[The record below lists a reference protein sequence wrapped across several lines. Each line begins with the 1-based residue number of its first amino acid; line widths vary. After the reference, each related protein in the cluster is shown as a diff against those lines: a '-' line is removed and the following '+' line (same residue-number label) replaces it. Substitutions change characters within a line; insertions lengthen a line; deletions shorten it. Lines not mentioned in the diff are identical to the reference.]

1 MLSEEVAVFDNL
13 KGRLYLVVH
22 ADPGEPQA
30 MARARR
36 RLDELS
42 HRLRHGGAGYP
53 ETLQPAALD
62 EADLESGFTR
72 EGFIAAVETLKE
84 YIRAG
89 DVFQVVPSKRR
100 HVPIRV
106 RRVGGYRQ
114 HSATRKACG
123 WGK

>member
-1 MLSEEVAVFDNL
+1 MRISDWSSDVCSSDLTPDILLMLSEEVAVFDNL

-30 MARARR
+30 MVRARR

-62 EADLESGFTR
+62 EADFESGFTR
-72 EGFIAAVETLKE
+72 EGFIAAVEQCRE

-89 DVFQVVPSKRR
+89 DVLDRQSVV
-100 HVPIRV
+100 
-106 RRVGGYRQ
+106 
-114 HSATRKACG
+114 
-123 WGK
+123 